1 MTDNFCSLNLS
12 QVRCGNTCEAGGSYS
27 LGCALPDEGQV
38 VNEGKT
44 LLTLV
49 SDGSAYGFLSQSRD
63 ILCFLKVFRH
73 LEDLQIILLARNHLR
88 VNSVPPTVSHENKIK
103 NTISHLL
110 KHLDLL

>member
-27 LGCALPDEGQV
+27 LGCALPDEEGQV

-63 ILCFLKVFRH
+63 ILCFLKVFRC
-73 LEDLQIILLARNHLR
+73 LEVLQIILLAQNHLR
-88 VNSVPPTVSHENKIK
+88 VNSVPHSIPRE
-103 NTISHLL
+103 
-110 KHLDLL
+110 